1 MYGFFSCN
9 AFFYTLQKRNIY
21 ILKRF
26 LDGSI
31 DSQNGR
37 IYDLLNRYHLEKL
50 IIDDESSFKRN
61 QNIDYGYAEKCI
73 VKESENARKWLIE
86 AIEQ

>member
-1 MYGFFSCN
+1 M
-9 AFFYTLQKRNIY
+9 
-21 ILKRF
+21 
-26 LDGSI
+26 I
-31 DSQNGR
+31 DP
-37 IYDLLNRYHLEKL
+37 KL